1 MAFNTR
7 RRGAD
12 LDILLIKLI
21 KIYAYIY
28 NHEMDLLHI
37 YSDGSKL
44 FKMSASALMRI
55 PIWKGN
61 RIIDLDHV
69 KNIKESIDYKA
80 YLLDSGYKTVQYDEM
95 DENNKPFK
103 KTYLIDGQHRISVV
117 EDYFENIQDAKDFSV
132 TVTEIRVDSEADAI
146 EYFNKINNVKPIQ
159 FKEDP
164 NLIINK
170 YIQRLLTSYPVKSK
184 LFRNGATKRPY
195 LSVDKFR
202 DALLKRVDNL
212 KKISI
217 EKFIK
222 ECKITN
228 TKIIQ
233 ELEIRSLNENEKEL
247 KIILKILEL
256 DFGLAWDDKFKWLD
270 TILPN

>member
-1 MAFNTR
+1 
-7 RRGAD
+7 
-12 LDILLIKLI
+12 
-21 KIYAYIY
+21 
-28 NHEMDLLHI
+28 MDLLHI

-117 EDYFENIQDAKDFSV
+117 ADYFENVENSKDFFV
-132 TVTEIRVDSEADAI
+132 TVTEIRIDSEVEAI
-146 EYFNKINNVKPIQ
+146 EYFNRINNVKPIQ

-170 YIQRLLTSYPVKSK
+170 YIQRLLASYPVKSK

-222 ECKITN
+222 ECKTTN

>member
-1 MAFNTR
+1 ME
-7 RRGAD
+7 
-12 LDILLIKLI
+12 LL
-21 KIYAYIY
+21 YT
-28 NHEMDLLHI
+28 
-37 YSDGSKL
+37 YSDSSKL
-44 FKMSASALMRI
+44 YKMSALTLCRI

-61 RIIDLDHV
+61 RIIDLEHV
-69 KNIKESIDYKA
+69 KNIKESINSNVC
-80 YLLDSGYKTVQYDEM
+80 LLESGYKTIQYDEV
-95 DENNKPFK
+95 DESDKPIR

-117 EDYFENIQDAKDFSV
+117 SNYFENINDAKDFEI
-132 TVTEIRVDSEADAI
+132 TVTEIRVDSEIEAI

-164 NLIINK
+164 NLIVNK
-170 YIQRLLTSYPVKSK
+170 YLLRLIASFPVKSK

-202 DALLKRVDNL
+202 ETLIKKVDNL

-228 TKIIQ
+228 ILIIQ
-233 ELEIRSLNENEKEL
+233 ELEIRSLNEKEKEL
-247 KIILKILEL
+247 KIIKKILEL
-256 DFGLAWDDKFKWLD
+256 EFALAWDDKFKWLD
-270 TILPN
+270 KFLH

>member
-1 MAFNTR
+1 
-7 RRGAD
+7 
-12 LDILLIKLI
+12 
-21 KIYAYIY
+21 
-28 NHEMDLLHI
+28 MDLLHT

-80 YLLDSGYKTVQYDEM
+80 YFLDSGYKTVQYDEM
-95 DENNKPFK
+95 DENNKPVK

-117 EDYFENIQDAKDFSV
+117 IDYFENIQDAKDFSV

-170 YIQRLLTSYPVKSK
+170 YLHRLIGSYPVKSK
-184 LFRNGATKRPY
+184 LFRTGATKRPY

-202 DALLKRVDNL
+202 EALLKRVDNL

-222 ECKITN
+222 ECKTTN
-228 TKIIQ
+228 TLIIQ
-233 ELEIRSLNENEKEL
+233 ELEIRSLNDKEKEL
-247 KIILKILEL
+247 KIITKILEL

-270 TILPN
+270 NILP

>member
-1 MAFNTR
+1 MT
-7 RRGAD
+7 
-12 LDILLIKLI
+12 LC
-21 KIYAYIY
+21 
-28 NHEMDLLHI
+28 
-37 YSDGSKL
+37 
-44 FKMSASALMRI
+44 RI

-61 RIIDLDHV
+61 RIIDLEHV
-69 KNIKESIDYKA
+69 KNIKESINSNVC
-80 YLLDSGYKTVQYDEM
+80 LLDSGYKTIQYDEV
-95 DENNKPFK
+95 DESDKPIR

-117 EDYFENIQDAKDFSV
+117 SNYFENINDAKDFEI
-132 TVTEIRVDSEADAI
+132 TVTEIRVDSEIEAI

-164 NLIINK
+164 NLIVNK
-170 YIQRLLTSYPVKSK
+170 YLLRLIASFPVKSK

-202 DALLKRVDNL
+202 ETLIKKVDNL

-228 TKIIQ
+228 ILIIQ
-233 ELEIRSLNENEKEL
+233 ELEIRSLNEKEKEL
-247 KIILKILEL
+247 KIIKKILEL
-256 DFGLAWDDKFKWLD
+256 EFALAWDDKFKWLD
-270 TILPN
+270 KFLY

>member
-1 MAFNTR
+1 
-7 RRGAD
+7 
-12 LDILLIKLI
+12 
-21 KIYAYIY
+21 
-28 NHEMDLLHI
+28 MDLLYT

-44 FKMSASALMRI
+44 YKMSALTLCRI

-61 RIIDLDHV
+61 RIIDLEHV
-69 KNIKESIDYKA
+69 TNIKNSINSDVT
-80 YLLDSGYKTVQYDEM
+80 LLDSGYKTIQYDEI
-95 DENNKPFK
+95 DECDKPIK

-117 EDYFENIQDAKDFSV
+117 SNYFETNNNAKDFEI
-132 TVTEIRVDSEADAI
+132 TVTEIRVDSESEAI

-159 FKEDP
+159 YNEDP
-164 NLIINK
+164 KLIVNK
-170 YIQRLLTSYPVKSK
+170 YLQRLINSFHIKSK

-202 DALLKRVDNL
+202 EILIKKVDNL

-228 TKIIQ
+228 SRIIQ
-233 ELEIRSLNENEKEL
+233 ELEIRSLNNSDKEI
-247 KIILKILEL
+247 KIINKILEL
-256 DFGLAWDDKFKWLD
+256 EFALAWDDKFKWLD
-270 TILPN
+270 IFLC

>member
-1 MAFNTR
+1 
-7 RRGAD
+7 
-12 LDILLIKLI
+12 
-21 KIYAYIY
+21 
-28 NHEMDLLHI
+28 MDLLHI

-117 EDYFENIQDAKDFSV
+117 ADYFENVENSKDFSV

-233 ELEIRSLNENEKEL
+233 ELDIRSLNENEKEL

>member
-1 MAFNTR
+1 M
-7 RRGAD
+7 
-12 LDILLIKLI
+12 
-21 KIYAYIY
+21 
-28 NHEMDLLHI
+28 ELLHT
-37 YSDGSKL
+37 YSDSSKL
-44 FKMSASALMRI
+44 YRMSARALLCI

-69 KNIKESIDYKA
+69 KNIKESINYKA
-80 YLLDSGYKTVQYDEM
+80 YFLDSGYKTIQYDEI
-95 DENNKPFK
+95 DENNKPIK

-117 EDYFENIQDAKDFSV
+117 ADYFENVQDAKDFLV
-132 TVTEIRVDSEADAI
+132 TVTENRVDSEADAI

-164 NLIINK
+164 NLIVNK
-170 YIQRLLTSYPVKSK
+170 YLQRLLTSYPVKSK
-184 LFRNGATKRPY
+184 LFRTGATKRPY
-195 LSVDKFR
+195 VSVDKFR
-202 DALLKRVDNL
+202 EALIKKVDNL

-222 ECKITN
+222 ECKTTN

-233 ELEIRSLNENEKEL
+233 ELEIRSLNEKEKEL
-247 KIILKILEL
+247 KIIIKILEL
-256 DFGLAWDDKFKWLD
+256 EFALAWDDKFKWLD

>member
-1 MAFNTR
+1 
-7 RRGAD
+7 
-12 LDILLIKLI
+12 
-21 KIYAYIY
+21 
-28 NHEMDLLHI
+28 MDLLHI

-44 FKMSASALMRI
+44 FKMSALALTRI

-61 RIIDLDHV
+61 RIIDLEHV
-69 KNIKESIDYKA
+69 KNIKESVDYKA
-80 YLLDSGYKTVQYDEM
+80 YLLDSGYKTIQYDEI
-95 DENNKPFK
+95 DENNKPVK

-117 EDYFENIQDAKDFSV
+117 LDYFENVQDAKDFSV
-132 TVTEIRVDSEADAI
+132 TITEIRVDSEVEAI

-164 NLIINK
+164 NLIVNK
-170 YIQRLLTSYPVKSK
+170 YLQRLMMNYPVKSK

-195 LSVDKFR
+195 LSIDKFR
-202 DALLKRVDNL
+202 EALIKKVDNL

-222 ECKITN
+222 ECKTTN

-233 ELEIRSLNENEKEL
+233 ELEIRSLNDKEKEL
-247 KIILKILEL
+247 KIITKILEL
-256 DFGLAWDDKFKWLD
+256 DFALAWDDKFKWLD